1 MHIFL
6 SLKRNNSFQNL
17 NNRKA
22 TRSFALRTLIF
33 KQQQKVLKF
42 NNICV
47 SWSSLK
53 TDLETIFL
61 SIENRSFENVRFSQ

>member
-47 SWSSLK
+47 IGVK

-61 SIENRSFENVRFSQ
+61 NIENRSFENVRFSQ

>member
-22 TRSFALRTLIF
+22 TRIFALRTLIF

-61 SIENRSFENVRFSQ
+61 NIENRSFGNVRFSQ